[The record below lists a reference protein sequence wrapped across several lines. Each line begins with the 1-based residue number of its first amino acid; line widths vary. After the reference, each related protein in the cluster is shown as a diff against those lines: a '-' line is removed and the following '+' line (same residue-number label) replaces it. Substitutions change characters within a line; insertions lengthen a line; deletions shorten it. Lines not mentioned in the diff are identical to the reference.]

1 MKERGKRKIDEREGE
16 RDETEQREEKKRIA
30 ERGS

>member
-16 RDETEQREEKKRIA
+16 KDETEQREEKKRID